1 MIIGID
7 ENDKKGLEDFL
18 EEEKIQNSVTFVD
31 KNLTQ
36 YAYFTAI
43 DIFVLNCQTPIEY
56 FGRAIIEAMVLQL
69 PILGTRFGGMS
80 ETVIDGET
88 GLLHTEGRNGVADL
102 SDHILSL
109 GTSFG
114 RRFKMGRRAYKRV
127 KDEFLEETMIK
138 RISVVLK
145 KVSRSSTP

>member
-43 DIFVLNCQTPIEY
+43 DIFVLNCQ
-56 FGRAIIEAMVLQL
+56 
-69 PILGTRFGGMS
+69 GTRFGGMS